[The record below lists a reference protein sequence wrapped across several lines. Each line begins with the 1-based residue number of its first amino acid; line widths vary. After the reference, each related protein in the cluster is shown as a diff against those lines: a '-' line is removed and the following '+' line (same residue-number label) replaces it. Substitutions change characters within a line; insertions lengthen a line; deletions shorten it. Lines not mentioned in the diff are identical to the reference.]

1 MTIGR
6 IDHIDPIPPG
16 KKPGRSD
23 HVKGSENS
31 DSISVSRAA
40 LEKAELY
47 RVMELVSAAPDVRAD
62 RIAELRQKINDPEY
76 INERIINATADR
88 IMDAFGL

>member
-6 IDHIDPIPPG
+6 IDHIDPLPPG

-23 HVKGSENS
+23 HVKESENS
-31 DSISVSRAA
+31 DFISVSRAA

-47 RVMELVSAAPDVRAD
+47 RAMELVSAAPDVRAD
-62 RIAELRQKINDPEY
+62 RIAELRQKINDPDY
-76 INERIINATADR
+76 VNERIINATAEK

>member
-23 HVKGSENS
+23 RVKESASS
-31 DSISVSRAA
+31 DSIDVSRAA
-40 LEKAELY
+40 LEKAELF

-62 RIAELRQKINDPEY
+62 RVAELRQKINDPDY

>member
-6 IDHIDPIPPG
+6 IDHVDPIPPG

-23 HVKGSENS
+23 HVKEDAGS
-31 DSISVSRAA
+31 DSIDVSRAA

-62 RIAELRQKINDPEY
+62 RIAELRRKINDAEY
-76 INERIINATADR
+76 LDERIISATADR

>member
-6 IDHIDPIPPG
+6 IDHIDPVPPG

-23 HVKGSENS
+23 HVKESASS
-31 DSISVSRAA
+31 DFIDVSSAA

-47 RVMELVSAAPDVRAD
+47 RIMELVSAAPDVRAD
-62 RIAELRQKINDPEY
+62 RIAELRQKINDPDY

-88 IMDAFGL
+88 IMNAFGL